1 MGRDNRPQREPRAA
15 QGLKQLTW
23 REVRNPYPPVA
34 VLSADHIETIHH
46 ASLRILEEIGMR
58 ILDRTARDI
67 WVRAGAT
74 VDHASMMVRF
84 DRGLIGET
92 IALAPAEF
100 TLHARNPARNV
111 TVGGNRILFSSVG
124 GPPYCTDLDRGR
136 RSGTYSEM
144 CDYIRIVQSLNII
157 HQEGGGPFEPM
168 DLPADTRYL
177 DIYYAETTLLD
188 KTWKPSALGHDR
200 AADAIDMAC
209 IALGTDRE
217 GLAERP
223 ALTATIN
230 TNSPLQL
237 DVPMAEG
244 LIEMARARQPVVV
257 TPFTL
262 SGAMCPATIAGALVQ
277 QNAEALATIALTQ
290 LVSPGA
296 PVVYGAFTSNVDMK
310 SGAPAFGTPEYTK
323 AAQASGQLAR
333 RYNLPFRSSNATA
346 SNDVDAQAAYESQMS
361 LWGAAMG
368 HANMVSH
375 GAGWLE
381 GGLVASFE
389 KLIID
394 AEMLQ
399 MMAEYFRPIEMDE
412 DALGLAAIA
421 EVGPGGHFF
430 GAAHTLAR
438 YKTAFYA
445 PIVSDWRN
453 FESWKLAGGLSAT
466 QRANRIWKQL
476 LAAYEQPPIDPAID
490 EELQAFVARRKRE
503 IVKAA

>member
-1 MGRDNRPQREPRAA
+1 MGRDNRPQRELRAA
-15 QGLKQLTW
+15 QGLKQLPW

-84 DRGLIGET
+84 DRGLIEET

-144 CDYIRIVQSLNII
+144 CDYIRIVQSLNIV

-438 YKTAFYA
+438 YKTAFYV

-466 QRANRIWKQL
+466 QRANGIWKQL

>member
-1 MGRDNRPQREPRAA
+1 MARDNRPQRGARASKKV
-15 QGLKQLTW
+15 KQLPW
-23 REVRNPYPPVA
+23 REVRNPYPPIA

-58 ILDRTARDI
+58 ILDRNTRDI
-67 WVRAGAT
+67 WARAGAT

-84 DRGLIGET
+84 DRELIEET

-136 RSGTYSEM
+136 RTGTYSEM
-144 CDYIRIVQSLNII
+144 CDFIRVVQSLNII

-217 GLAERP
+217 GLATRP

-262 SGAMCPATIAGALVQ
+262 AGAMCPTTLAGALIQ

-290 LVSPGA
+290 VVSPGA

-368 HANMVSH
+368 HANMISH

-399 MMAEYFRPIEMDE
+399 MMAEYFRPIEMDN
-412 DALGLAAIA
+412 DSLGLAAIA

-438 YKTAFYA
+438 YKTAFYE

-453 FESWKLAGGLSAT
+453 FETWKQAGGLSAT
-466 QRANRIWKQL
+466 QRANSIWKQL
-476 LAAYEQPPIDPAID
+476 LSAYEQPPMDPAID

>member
-1 MGRDNRPQREPRAA
+1 MARDNRPQRGPRAA
-15 QGLKQLTW
+15 QGLKQLPW

-34 VLSADHIETIHH
+34 VLSADHIETIHCS
-46 ASLRILEEIGMR
+46 SLRILEEIGMR
-58 ILDRTARDI
+58 LLDRTARDI
-67 WVRAGAT
+67 WARAGAN

-84 DRGLIGET
+84 DRGLIEET

-124 GPPYCTDLDRGR
+124 GPPYCSDLDRGR
-136 RSGTYSEM
+136 RNGTYSEM

-177 DIYYAETTLLD
+177 DLYYADATLLD

-217 GLAERP
+217 GLAARP

-262 SGAMCPATIAGALVQ
+262 SGAMCPTTIAGALVQ

-368 HANMVSH
+368 HANMISH

-412 DALGLAAIA
+412 DALGLEAIA

-438 YKTAFYA
+438 YKTAFYE

-453 FESWKLAGGLSAT
+453 FEAWKQAGGLSAT
-466 QRANRIWKQL
+466 QRANGIWKQL
-476 LAAYEQPPIDPAID
+476 LAAYEKPAMDPAID

>member
-15 QGLKQLTW
+15 QGLKQLSW

-84 DRGLIGET
+84 DRGLIEEA

-100 TLHARNPARNV
+100 TLHARNPAKNV

-430 GAAHTLAR
+430 GAAHTLGR
-438 YKTAFYA
+438 YKTEFYA

>member
-1 MGRDNRPQREPRAA
+1 MVRNGKHRRSQRVGQA
-15 QGLKQLTW
+15 LKQLPW

-34 VLSADHIETIHH
+34 VLSEDHIDAIHH
-46 ASLRILEEIGMR
+46 TSLRVLEEIGMR
-58 ILDRTARDI
+58 ILDETARGY
-67 WVRAGAT
+67 WARAGAE
-74 VDHASMMVRF
+74 VDHATMMVRF
-84 DRGLIGET
+84 DRGLIQEK
-92 IALAPAEF
+92 ISLAPAEF
-100 TLHARNPARNV
+100 TLRARNPAKNV
-111 TVGGNRILFSSVG
+111 TVGGTRIIFSSVG

-144 CDYIRIVQSLNII
+144 CDFLKIVQSLNII

-177 DIYYAETTLLD
+177 DLYYAEITLLD
-188 KTWKPSALGHDR
+188 KTWKPSALGRDR
-200 AADAIDMAC
+200 AADAIDIAC
-209 IALGTDRE
+209 IALGTDRA
-217 GLAERP
+217 GLARMP

-244 LIEMARARQPVVV
+244 LIEMALARQPVVV

-262 SGAMCPATIAGALVQ
+262 SGAMGPTTIAGALVQ

-290 LVSPGA
+290 LVSPGT
-296 PVVYGAFTSNVDMK
+296 PVVYGAFTSNVDMR
-310 SGAPAFGTPEYTK
+310 SGAPAFGTPEYAK

-368 HANMVSH
+368 HANMISH

-399 MMAEYFRPIEMDE
+399 MMAGYFRPIEVDE
-412 DALGLAAIA
+412 DALGFQAIT

-430 GAAHTLAR
+430 GAAHTLAH
-438 YKTAFYA
+438 YETAFYE

-453 FESWKLAGGLSAT
+453 FETWKQAGGLSAT
-466 QRANRIWKQL
+466 QRANGIWKQL
-476 LAAYEQPPIDPAID
+476 LAAYQQPPIDPAID
-490 EELQAFVARRKRE
+490 EELRAFIARRKRE

>member
-1 MGRDNRPQREPRAA
+1 MSRANRPHRPSREAT
-15 QGLKQLTW
+15 GLKQLPW
-23 REVRNPYPPVA
+23 REVSNPYPPVE

-46 ASLRILEEIGMR
+46 ASLRVLEEIGMR
-58 ILDRTARDI
+58 ILERTALDS
-67 WVRAGAT
+67 WTSAGAR
-74 VDHASMMVRF
+74 VDRSTMMVRF
-84 DRGLIGET
+84 DRAMIEEL

-111 TVGGNRILFSSVG
+111 TVGGNRMLFSSVG
-124 GPPYCTDLDRGR
+124 GPPYCSDLDRGR

-144 CDYIRIVQSLNII
+144 CDFIRLVQSLNII

-168 DLPADTRYL
+168 DLPAETRYL
-177 DIYYAETTLLD
+177 DIYYAEATLLD
-188 KTWKPSALGHDR
+188 KTWKPSALGRER
-200 AADAIDMAC
+200 AADAIDMAA
-209 IALGTDRE
+209 IALGTDRD
-217 GLAERP
+217 GLAVRP

-237 DVPMAEG
+237 DIPMAEG

-262 SGAMCPATIAGALVQ
+262 SGAMCPTTIAGALVQ

-290 LVSPGA
+290 LISPGT

-399 MMAEYFRPIEMDE
+399 MMSEYFRPIEMDE
-412 DALGLAAIA
+412 DSLGLAAIS

-438 YKTAFYA
+438 YKTAFYE
-445 PIVSDWRN
+445 PMVSDWRN
-453 FESWKLAGGLSAT
+453 FEAWKQAGGLSAA
-466 QRANRIWKQL
+466 QRANTIWKQL
-476 LAAYEQPPIDPAID
+476 LSAYEQPPIDPAID
-490 EELQAFVARRKRE
+490 EELKTFVARRKRE

>member
-1 MGRDNRPQREPRAA
+1 MTRDNRPERGSRGA
-15 QGLKQLTW
+15 QKLRQLPW

-67 WVRAGAT
+67 WARAGAA
-74 VDHASMMVRF
+74 VDHTSMMVRF
-84 DRGLIGET
+84 DRGLIEET
-92 IALAPAEF
+92 VALAPAEF

-124 GPPYCTDLDRGR
+124 GPPYCSDLDRGR

-144 CDYIRIVQSLNII
+144 CDFIRVVQSLNII

-177 DIYYAETTLLD
+177 DMYYAEITLLD

-209 IALGTDRE
+209 IALRTDRE
-217 GLAERP
+217 GLAARP

-368 HANMVSH
+368 HANMISH

-438 YKTAFYA
+438 YKTAFYE

-453 FESWKLAGGLSAT
+453 FETWKLAGGLSAT
-466 QRANRIWKQL
+466 QRANGIWKQL
-476 LAAYEQPPIDPAID
+476 LAVYEQPPIDSAID